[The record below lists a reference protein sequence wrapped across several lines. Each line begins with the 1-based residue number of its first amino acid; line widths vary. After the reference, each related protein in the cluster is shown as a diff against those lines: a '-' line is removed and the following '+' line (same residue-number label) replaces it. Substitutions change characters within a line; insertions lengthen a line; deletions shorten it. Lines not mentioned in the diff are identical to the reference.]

1 MTSSL
6 LRLVSSLALGVLAVQ
21 ALQTAAPSSNK
32 PDYPACATKCIASAF
47 RGGFCAPTNQTCIC
61 TDDRFQLNVTLC
73 VSATCTIPESL
84 ATKNA
89 SLTSCGAPVR
99 NRAKGYVALSNA
111 LAVMAAVCVSARFAY
126 KILFAGLDVGWD
138 DWFVLATLVAAMPS
152 SVITVH
158 GTTANGL
165 GRDIWTLGPRQI
177 TDVLFYF
184 YIMAWLYFLQAALVK
199 LAIIFFYMRIF
210 PARGVQRVLWG
221 TAVFIAAWGL
231 AFVLTAVFQC
241 RPIHYFWTKWDG
253 LHEGSCAS
261 ANAVSWSNASISI
274 ALDLWMLAIPLWQLR
289 SLKLHWKKKV
299 GVVLMFVIGTF
310 MTVVSIIR
318 LQSLVNF
325 AKGHNATM
333 DFLDVSVWST
343 IEICVGITCACL
355 PAMRMILV
363 KIFPSLSSG
372 STLRSRG
379 QQYYKQYGSGAGS
392 RTMESRPRTVG
403 VVSVDRNDPAAPEAG
418 GGQIT
423 FQKTFLVSYSDSDET
438 DLVPMKNLQRP
449 GRAHH

>member
-1 MTSSL
+1 MTSL
-6 LRLVSSLALGVLAVQ
+6 LRLVLALVLGVLAVRAQ
-21 ALQTAAPSSNK
+21 QTAAPNSNK

-47 RGGFCAPTNQTCIC
+47 RGGLCAPTNQTCIC
-61 TDDRFQLNVTLC
+61 TDDRFQSNVTLC

-89 SLTSCGAPVR
+89 SLTNCGAPVH
-99 NRAKGYVALSNA
+99 NRARGYVALSNT
-111 LAVMAAVCVSARFAY
+111 LAVMAAVCVSGRFAY
-126 KILFAGLDVGWD
+126 KVFFAGLDVGWD

-165 GRDIWTLGPRQI
+165 GRDIWTLDPRQI
-177 TDVLFYF
+177 TNVLFYF

-221 TAVFIAAWGL
+221 TAVFIIAWGA

-318 LQSLVNF
+318 LQSLVSF

-343 IEICVGITCACL
+343 IEICVGIMCACL

-372 STLRSRG
+372 STLRSKGR
-379 QQYYKQYGSGAGS
+379 QYYKQYGSDARS
-392 RTMESRPRTVG
+392 RTMESQPRTVG
-403 VVSVDRNDPAAPEAG
+403 VVSVDRNDPAPEAG
-418 GGQIT
+418 DRQIT

-438 DLVPMKNLQRP
+438 DLVPMRNIQRP